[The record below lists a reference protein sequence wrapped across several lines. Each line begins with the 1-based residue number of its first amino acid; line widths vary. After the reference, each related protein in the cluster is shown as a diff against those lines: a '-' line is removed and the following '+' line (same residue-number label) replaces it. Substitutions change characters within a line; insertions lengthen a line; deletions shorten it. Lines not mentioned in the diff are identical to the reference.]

1 MQVIRFALRNLWR
14 DLRSGELSV
23 LLLALMIAVLSL
35 TAVGFFISRVSAG
48 VSAQAAEVLAADLR
62 LESSVPIPPQ
72 YFSDAESR
80 GLKTAKIL
88 SFPTAIFNGGQNQL
102 VAFNAV
108 SQGYP
113 LRGHVR
119 IADVP
124 FGVARETN
132 QIPGK
137 GEVWLDARV
146 MAQLQVAL
154 GTSIHIGAATFKISQ
169 VLDYRPDQGGGF
181 ANLAPAAL
189 INYADLDATQLIQP
203 GSRANYYAL
212 FAGPADAVADFR
224 TYLKKAKTPSE
235 RIDDVANSSRQL
247 SSAIDRA
254 TRFLNLASLAA
265 VLLAA
270 IAVAMGARRYAARH
284 IDTVALMKCMGAS
297 QNFVL
302 MVSLVELTL
311 LALFAVLIGSAFGFV
326 AQLGLAWLLKS
337 LIHGVLPGASLA
349 PLPIALVT
357 VVAMLIG
364 FAAPPLLQLKNTP
377 PARVL
382 RKSVSAPPL
391 RYGVS
396 YLLALGA
403 LIAILWSLV
412 HDTELV
418 LGVLAGVVGVG
429 VALALAG
436 FGLVRLTG
444 RLRGGVG
451 VAWRY
456 GLANVSR
463 RGGGS
468 VVQIVA
474 FGLGL
479 MVLLLLAVVRGDLL
493 ADWRRSLPANVPNNF
508 LINIRP
514 DERQALQDFL
524 DAHQFGK
531 PALYPMVRARIT
543 AINAQSTAEFKPT
556 DDAARDEA
564 GGTSSRGRSGRGE
577 PARGEPARG
586 ESARGYIDREQNLTW
601 SANLMEDNQL
611 IAGRWW
617 TAADA
622 GKPLV
627 SVSSEYAEALKLK
640 IGDKLSFD
648 VAGEPLTVEV
658 ASIRKIRWDSFR
670 PNFFLVFPPGL
681 LDGAAGT
688 YMTAIYLTPAQR
700 PALGDLVR
708 QFPTV
713 SVFDVDAILKQI
725 RDIMDRA
732 SLAVQYVFLFTLVAG
747 IIVLLAAVQSTRDER
762 RYESAMLRTL
772 GASRM
777 TVLQG
782 VAAEFSA
789 LGFLSGTLA
798 AMGATGIG
806 VVLARRLFS
815 LEYTLDPWVWVAGLV
830 CGTVLVGLSGT
841 LATRSVINTPPIVT
855 LRDE

>member
-1 MQVIRFALRNLWR
+1 MQALRFALRNLWR

-62 LESSVPIPPQ
+62 LESSMPIPPQ
-72 YFSDAESR
+72 YFSDAQSR

-88 SFPTAIFNGGQNQL
+88 SFPTAIFNAGQDQL

-113 LRGHVR
+113 LRGHMR
-119 IADVP
+119 IADEP
-124 FGVARETN
+124 FGVARQTD

-146 MAQLQVAL
+146 MSSLHVAV
-154 GTSIHIGAATFKISQ
+154 GASIHIGAATFRVSQ

-189 INYADLDATQLIQP
+189 INYEDLDATQLIQP

-212 FAGPADAVADFR
+212 FAGEAGAIADFR
-224 TYLKKAKTPSE
+224 SYLKEAKTPSE
-235 RIDDVANSSRQL
+235 RIDDVAGSSRQL

-302 MVSLVELTL
+302 SVSLVELTL
-311 LALFAVLIGSAFGFV
+311 LALFAVLIGSAFGYV

-337 LIHGVLPGASLA
+337 LIRGVLPGASLA

-364 FAAPPLLQLKNTP
+364 FAAPPMLQLKNTP

-403 LIAILWSLV
+403 LLAILWTLV
-412 HDTELV
+412 HDAELVFGVFAGV
-418 LGVLAGVVGVG
+418 LGVGLV
-429 VALALAG
+429 LALAG
-436 FGLVRLTG
+436 LGLVRLTG

-514 DERQALQDFL
+514 EERQALQTFL

-531 PALYPMVRARIT
+531 PALYPMIRARMT
-543 AINAQSTAEFKPT
+543 AINSEN
-556 DDAARDEA
+556 AADLK
-564 GGTSSRGRSGRGE
+564 SRGE
-577 PARGEPARG
+577 A
-586 ESARGYIDREQNLTW
+586 ARGYIDREQNLTW
-601 SANLMEDNQL
+601 SAALMDDNQL
-611 IAGRWW
+611 IAGHWW

-640 IGDKLSFD
+640 VGDKLSFD
-648 VAGEPLTVEV
+648 VAGEPLDVEV

-725 RDIMDRA
+725 REIMDRA

-798 AMGATGIG
+798 AVGATGIG
-806 VVLARRLFS
+806 MLLARRLFS

-855 LRDE
+855 LRDD